1 MNPIKSIII
10 ASAALLLASCS
21 SDSHDEPEV
30 PITPVE
36 GRTVLVY
43 MLANS
48 SLGITNSSLGGV
60 SYDSLDLQEMRQ
72 GLATSGGND
81 GRLLVYYCPLVV
93 TDYDPPRLI
102 EITGEDEASDKTLKI
117 YDYTVYSTT
126 TGRLQEVMADMQSLA
141 PASSYGLVFW
151 GHGTDW
157 LSAPAKA
164 GISAQA
170 YGGEYDLDNRRT
182 TYWMDITDMA
192 SALKASTPKLD
203 FIYFDTCLM
212 GSVETVYELR
222 DCAYRLV
229 VSPTEL
235 QGTGMPYH
243 LNIDPLMAD
252 GLDGVVT
259 AATNTF
265 NYYNTRQ
272 QALQIT
278 VVDTSR
284 LDYLAATTRYLYQQP
299 ETIYIAYPT
308 QLQAFAKAST
318 YNDFRCHS
326 YDFDSYVQAL
336 NPEAVVYSTW
346 RASLDDAIL
355 YKATTAKEFN
365 GIAINSY
372 CGLGTFVMSSDPD
385 HFFRGYN
392 RLRWTQD
399 VIPPIL

>member
-1 MNPIKSIII
+1 MNHLKSTII
-10 ASAALLLASCS
+10 AFTSLLLASCS
-21 SDSHDEPEV
+21 SDSHDEPDV
-30 PITPVE
+30 PVTPVE

-48 SLGITNSSLGGV
+48 SLGISNSSLGGA

-72 GLATSGGND
+72 GLAASGANN

-102 EITGEDEASDKTLKI
+102 EITGKDETDDKTLKS

-126 TGRLQEVMADMQSLA
+126 TERMQEVMADMQALA

-164 GISAQA
+164 GISPQA

-182 TYWMDITDMA
+182 TYWMDVTDLA
-192 SALKASTPKLD
+192 TALQASTEKLD

-243 LNIDPLMAD
+243 LNVEPLMAD

-259 AATNTF
+259 AATNTYT
-265 NYYNTRQ
+265 YYYQRQ

-278 VVDTSR
+278 VIDTSR
-284 LDYLAATTRYLYQQP
+284 LDYLATVTRNLYH
-299 ETIYIAYPT
+299 ETGDCYIAYPS

-336 NPEAVVYSTW
+336 EPSETTYATW
-346 RASLDDAIL
+346 RAALDDAIL

-365 GIAINSY
+365 GIAITSY
-372 CGLGTFVMSSDPD
+372 CGLGTYVPSSETDYY
-385 HFFRGYN
+385 FRGYN
-392 RLRWTQD
+392 RLSWTTN
-399 VIPPIL
+399 VIFPL

>member
-1 MNPIKSIII
+1 MNHLKSTII
-10 ASAALLLASCS
+10 AFASLFLASCS
-21 SDSHDEPEV
+21 SDSHDEPDV
-30 PITPVE
+30 PVTPVE

-48 SLGITNSSLGGV
+48 SLGISNSSLGGA

-72 GLATSGGND
+72 GLATSGSNN

-102 EITGEDEASDKTLKI
+102 EITGKDETNDRTLKS

-126 TGRLQEVMADMQSLA
+126 TARLQEVMADMQRLA

-182 TYWMDITDMA
+182 TYWMDVTDMA
-192 SALKASTPKLD
+192 SALQSSTPKLD

-243 LNIDPLMAD
+243 LNVAPLMAD

-259 AATNTF
+259 AATNTY

-284 LDYLAATTRYLYQQP
+284 LDYLAATTRYLYQQA
-299 ETIYIAYPT
+299 ESLYIPYPQ
-308 QLQAFAKAST
+308 QLQAMAKAST

-326 YDFDSYVQAL
+326 YDFDSYIQAL
-336 NPEAVVYSTW
+336 EPGETTYSTW
-346 RASLDDAIL
+346 RAALDQAIL
-355 YKATTAKEFN
+355 YKATTVKEFN
-365 GIAINSY
+365 GITINSY
-372 CGLGTFVMSSDPD
+372 CGLGTYVPSDEPD
-385 HFFRGYN
+385 YYFRGYN
-392 RLRWTQD
+392 RLSWTND
-399 VIPPIL
+399 VIL